1 MRASSYILSA
11 KEILS
16 LYKGELPFAAWIKQY
31 FKTHKKFGSRDRKIV
46 AQLCYSFFRLGNAFN
61 DLAVEERIG
70 IGLFL
75 SSQASNN
82 LLEELRPGWNAK
94 AALEL
99 KDKFSILNSQFSIL
113 NVFPWNN
120 ELSEEI
126 NSEKFNES
134 FLIQPDLF
142 LRLRPVKE
150 NIVKEKLAAA
160 NIDFRVEDETCLA
173 LPNASKLD
181 GILLIDKEAV
191 IQDHNSQRVLE
202 LLQLPTANC
211 QLPTNAWDCCA
222 ASGGKSIL
230 VYDTIP
236 NIDLTVSDIRVSI
249 LINLKKRFEK
259 AGIKNYKSFIS
270 DLSHSPLITHHSTF
284 DLIICDAPCTGS
296 GTWSR
301 TPEQLHFFKEE
312 KIDYYAALQKKIA
325 INASK
330 SLKKGGHFLY
340 ITCSVFKKENE
351 EVVEYLKQ
359 NTQLQLQAIQYYK
372 GYEKR
377 ADTLFTALFTL

>member
-142 LRLRPVKE
+142 LRLRHVKE

-259 AGIKNYKSFIS
+259 AGIKNYKSFIA

>member
-142 LRLRPVKE
+142 LRLRHVKE

-181 GILLIDKEAV
+181 GILLIEKEAV

-259 AGIKNYKSFIS
+259 AGIKNYKSFIA

-312 KIDYYAALQKKIA
+312 KIDYYAPLQKKIA

>member
-359 NTQLQLQAIQYYK
+359 NTQLQLQAMHYYK
-372 GYEKR
+372 GYDKK
-377 ADTLFTALFTL
+377 ADTLFAALFTL